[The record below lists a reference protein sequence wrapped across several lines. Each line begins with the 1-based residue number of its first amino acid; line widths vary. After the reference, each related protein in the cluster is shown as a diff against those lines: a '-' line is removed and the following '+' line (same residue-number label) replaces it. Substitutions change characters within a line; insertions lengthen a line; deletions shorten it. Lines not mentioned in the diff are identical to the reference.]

1 MALFS
6 PDDEPSYAPVCWWRW
21 LNRAPELSVGLIS
34 QEEGTATLLWLP
46 YQCLKQILIGCAC
59 QVPTLVPIPGVKG
72 ERSIL
77 TGQTEDRYLPALGE
91 VRAAPPESHIM
102 EERVVLFLG
111 EVGG

>member
-1 MALFS
+1 M
-6 PDDEPSYAPVCWWRW
+6 
-21 LNRAPELSVGLIS
+21 
-34 QEEGTATLLWLP
+34 
-46 YQCLKQILIGCAC
+46 
-59 QVPTLVPIPGVKG
+59 PTLVPIPGVKG